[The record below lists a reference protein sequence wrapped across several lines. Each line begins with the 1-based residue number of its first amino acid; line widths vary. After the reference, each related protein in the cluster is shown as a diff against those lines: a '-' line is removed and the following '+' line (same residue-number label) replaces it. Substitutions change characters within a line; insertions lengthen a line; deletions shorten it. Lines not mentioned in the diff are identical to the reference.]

1 MSEDIA
7 LVTGASSG
15 LGEAFCRALAPRCKR
30 IIAVARRG
38 AALDALA
45 AELAA
50 EVEVIPVVAD
60 LASIE
65 GCARTMEALRQ
76 RGPVSILV
84 NNAGFGALGPFA
96 ESDITA
102 QQAMVSVHI
111 DASIQLCRAAL
122 PYMREQGGGSIINV
136 GSVLALAAMTDT
148 AVYSATKAFL
158 ASFSAI
164 LQEEERAHGIR
175 VQCLCPGLTRTGF
188 HEAEAFTGSALSDV
202 PDAMWMT
209 AEAVVAHSLEALL
222 REEVVVVPGEG
233 NRQMA
238 QASLQRQLELLA

>member
-1 MSEDIA
+1 MSDDIA

-15 LGEAFCRALAPRCKR
+15 LGEAFCRALASRCKR

-38 AALDALA
+38 AALEALA
-45 AELAA
+45 AELAG

-65 GCARTMEALRQ
+65 GNARTLEALRQ

-96 ESDITA
+96 ESAITA

-111 DASIQLCRAAL
+111 DATINLCRAAL
-122 PYMREQGGGSIINV
+122 PFMREQGGGYIINV
-136 GSVLALAAMTDT
+136 GSVLALAPLPGT

-158 ASFSAI
+158 ANFSAV
-164 LQEEERAHGIR
+164 LQEEERPHGIR

-188 HEAEAFTGSALSDV
+188 HEAEGFSGSG
-202 PDAMWMT
+202 PGEFPEAMWMQPD
-209 AEAVVAHSLEALL
+209 AVVAHSLAALAH
-222 REEVVVVPGEG
+222 EEVIVVPGEV
-233 NRQMA
+233 NQQMA
-238 QASLQRQLELLA
+238 REALQRQLDLV